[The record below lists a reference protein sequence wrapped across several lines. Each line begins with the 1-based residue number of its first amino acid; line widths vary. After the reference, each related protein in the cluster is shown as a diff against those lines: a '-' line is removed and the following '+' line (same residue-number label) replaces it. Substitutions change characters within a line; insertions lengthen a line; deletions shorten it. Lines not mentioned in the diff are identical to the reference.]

1 MSKIFVLF
9 FLLFFFSSCGT
20 KRQYF
25 QPDTVELR
33 LSYDSTLKSSIKFSS
48 DNFLVLK
55 NGEVFDE
62 NGLIQNF
69 KLEKNF
75 NIIKH
80 DNEEV
85 VIADE
90 LGNLKILDQNSQEL
104 YSYKFK
110 AAVLSVALSGDDLAL
125 VLADNTMV
133 LANRSLGIK
142 FSQTLTAAP
151 AQDSRV
157 ASPLFLTNIL
167 VFPSLDGKLNILDLA
182 TLKITRSVIISN
194 GEFFNNIIY
203 LKIIQDKMIAASP
216 NRVVVVDGNENF
228 SLIEEIRSVLVSDEN
243 IFIFA
248 KNGNIIKA
256 DFKLNKLL
264 EKKFKF
270 AVYNE
275 SDIFNEHLYVFEKT
289 GYLIKSDLNL
299 ENVKV
304 YKLSSAVDEDAFMRG
319 GKFYY
324 SNKILNLL

>member
-1 MSKIFVLF
+1 
-9 FLLFFFSSCGT
+9 
-20 KRQYF
+20 
-25 QPDTVELR
+25 
-33 LSYDSTLKSSIKFSS
+33 
-48 DNFLVLK
+48 
-55 NGEVFDE
+55 
-62 NGLIQNF
+62 
-69 KLEKNF
+69 
-75 NIIKH
+75 
-80 DNEEV
+80 
-85 VIADE
+85 
-90 LGNLKILDQNSQEL
+90 
-104 YSYKFK
+104 
-110 AAVLSVALSGDDLAL
+110 
-125 VLADNTMV
+125 
-133 LANRSLGIK
+133 
-142 FSQTLTAAP
+142 
-151 AQDSRV
+151 
-157 ASPLFLTNIL
+157 
-167 VFPSLDGKLNILDLA
+167 
-182 TLKITRSVIISN
+182 
-194 GEFFNNIIY
+194 
-203 LKIIQDKMIAASP
+203 MIAASP